1 MPRNR
6 KTPEQVKFH
15 PEKFP
20 KYKQD
25 YIASETLKAIREFLA
40 IQGNKEKLDLE
51 IERMRQAG
59 ELA

>member
-1 MPRNR
+1 MLKGRIP
-6 KTPEQVKFH
+6 PEQVKFH

-25 YIASETLKAIREFLA
+25 YIASETLKAVREFLA
-40 IQGNKEKLDLE
+40 IPGNKEKLDLE

-59 ELA
+59 ELV